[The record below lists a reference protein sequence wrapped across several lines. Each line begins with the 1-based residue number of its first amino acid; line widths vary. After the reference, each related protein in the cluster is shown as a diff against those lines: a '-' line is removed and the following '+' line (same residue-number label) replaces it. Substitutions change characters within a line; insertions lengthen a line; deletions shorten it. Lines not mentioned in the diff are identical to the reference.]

1 MSFLK
6 SGTTRAQWEDV
17 TGSTPLTFV
26 NDCVSFTT
34 TVSARFWL
42 MDCRNIGEATK
53 MATELYKEAIHV
65 PFMAKFVVFSKRVD
79 ILEARLRV
87 FCMTDDKEDK
97 TLEHQEHFLEVA
109 KSRDVEVLEGKSQY
123 VEFAGNL
130 VPVTKSGDQLQLG
143 FRAFRENRLPFTV
156 RVKDPHADTVGRI
169 LFMKE
174 AKVAKGEPPQQPICI
189 LNIVL
194 PESILP
200 ESGVAE
206 PDIVALH
213 NKYTFLKDGGLMFTP
228 GRGDVYQRT
237 DLRLSDI
244 SNLLGDDWVLLA
256 SELKVSTSDV
266 NSIKTE
272 YPSSGAQ
279 QAMAMLRLWLQQ
291 SGNKATGNAL
301 ETALRKVG
309 REDIVQQCIFNV
321 DEIDRTHLDQSGF
334 DSLKEELGPSRD
346 TSLRRDVS
354 LDITYDEQDIMKVSF
369 IGTFA

>member
-1 MSFLK
+1 MAK
-6 SGTTRAQWEDV
+6 TAGGTTRAQWEDV

-174 AKVAKGEPPQQPICI
+174 AKVAKAS
-189 LNIVL
+189 LNRLRVIVHFDEL
-194 PESILP
+194 S
-200 ESGVAE
+200 V
-206 PDIVALH
+206 
-213 NKYTFLKDGGLMFTP
+213 FTP
-228 GRGDVYQRT
+228 GRT

-272 YPSSGAQ
+272 YPSRGAQ

-291 SGNKATGNAL
+291 SGNKATG
-301 ETALRKVG
+301 
-309 REDIVQQCIFNV
+309 
-321 DEIDRTHLDQSGF
+321 
-334 DSLKEELGPSRD
+334 ELGHRN
-346 TSLRRDVS
+346 
-354 LDITYDEQDIMKVSF
+354 IK
-369 IGTFA
+369 